1 MVETL
6 PSVPGAGAAPP
17 LADLVIINCIALIA
31 SSSTEATFA
40 PGATIVV
47 SSGMITTIL
56 PSGAPSPPAAET
68 IDAQGMVAMP
78 GLINTHCHAA
88 MTYLRGA
95 AEDVAVDSWF
105 NDYIWPMEVNV
116 DAHDVYVGTLVAA
129 AEMIECGVTTFADHY
144 FFMDDA
150 AQAVVDSGIRA
161 NLGSAF
167 FSSQGEAG
175 LAESA
180 AFAERWNGKAG
191 GRITTSLAPHAQYTV
206 TNEDLAASADAA
218 RRLGV
223 RVHIHAA
230 EDIAQTNSSLSTRG
244 RTPIQVLADTGILD
258 AGAIIAHGNGIL
270 PDDIPLLA
278 AHRDRVGVTHGPKGY
293 LKFAL
298 GPLTPIR
305 DLLAAGVPVGYC
317 TDGAASN
324 NTLDIFEN
332 MRVTAMLQKQLHN
345 DGTWF
350 RSAMALHLAGP
361 LSAATIGL
369 GDTIGRLAEGVA
381 ADIILVDVSGFH
393 CQPVHDLAAALVYSV
408 QPTDVRTTIVDGRVL
423 MRDRQLRTIDRGP
436 LLAEFRTRAAEI
448 TDRAHGRTIQD
459 YAP

>member
-1 MVETL
+1 MVDTPE
-6 PSVPGAGAAPP
+6 AGPTAQ
-17 LADLVIINCIALIA
+17 ADLVITNCLALVA
-31 SSSTEATFA
+31 SSPVETTFV
-40 PGATIVV
+40 GGTTIVV
-47 SSGMITTIL
+47 RDGLISDMIG
-56 PSGAPSPPAAET
+56 PGDDRVVPPAADV
-68 IDAQGMVAMP
+68 IDARGMVVMP

-95 AEDVAVDSWF
+95 AEDVAVDTWF

-116 DAHDVYVGTLVAA
+116 DAHDVYIGTMVAA

-144 FFMDDA
+144 FFMDQA
-150 AQAVVDSGIRA
+150 AQAVVDSGVRA
-161 NLGSAF
+161 NMGSAF
-167 FSSQGEAG
+167 FSSQGDAG

-180 AFAERWNGKAG
+180 TFADRWNGAAG

-206 TNEDLAASADAA
+206 TNEHLAESADEA

-223 RVHIHAA
+223 RVHIHAS
-230 EDIAQTNSSLSTRG
+230 EDIAQTNSSLAIRG
-244 RTPIQVLADTGILD
+244 RTPIQVLDDVGILD

-270 PDDIPLLA
+270 PEDIPLLA
-278 AHRDRVGVTHGPKGY
+278 GYRDRVGVTHGPKGY

-305 DLLAAGVPVGYC
+305 DLLDAGVAVGYC

-324 NTLDIFEN
+324 NTLDILEN
-332 MRVTAMLQKQLHN
+332 MRITAMLQKQLHG

-350 RSAMALHLAGP
+350 RSALALHLAGP
-361 LSAATIGL
+361 LSAATLGL
-369 GDTIGRLAEGVA
+369 GDSIGRLAKGMA

-393 CQPVHDLAAALVYSV
+393 CQPVHDLAATLVYAV
-408 QPTDVRTTIVDGRVL
+408 QPGDVRTTIVAGRVL
-423 MRDRQLRTIDRGP
+423 MRDRQLTTIDRGP
-436 LLAEFRTRAAEI
+436 LLSEFRARAAEI
-448 TDRAHGRTIQD
+448 TDRAHGRKIQD